1 MMKPSAPN
9 FIVGTGRCGSTMLS
23 ELVRAHPTLVSV
35 SEFFSTV
42 SDIGG
47 RLAECLPDEPAEGSA
62 LWRLIGGPPPRLAAM
77 LRHGV
82 AMEEVLYRRAPGARF
97 TPEGGVPAI
106 LQVTLPHLFDAPEPE
121 YDALERL
128 VAGLPRAAAG
138 AHYRRI
144 FEWLAQRCGRA
155 GWVER
160 SGGSLRIVRRLR
172 GAFPDARFVHLVR
185 DGRNC
190 ALSMS
195 RHLGFRMALVSIQL
209 TEILGVDPW
218 ESADRA
224 LEADVPDELLPF
236 LPERFDAAAFLRYE
250 TPLPLCGHYW
260 AGEILAGTEELAGL
274 GPECL
279 LTMRYEDFLAEPRAS
294 IARLFE
300 FLGAPV
306 DAAWLDRMTAIVRP
320 ARSQWRALPSREQAA
335 LLDACTPGFRALAD
349 LYPPK

>member
-1 MMKPSAPN
+1 MEPSAPR
-9 FIVGTGRCGSTMLS
+9 FIVGTGRCGSTLLS

-42 SDIGG
+42 SDLGG
-47 RLAECLPDEPAEGSA
+47 RLAECLPAEPTEGRA

-82 AMEEVLYRRAPGARF
+82 AMEEVLYRPTPGARF

-106 LQVTLPHLFDAPEPE
+106 VQVTLPHLFAAPEAE
-121 YDALERL
+121 YEALER
-128 VAGLPRAAAG
+128 VVTGLPRAPAG

-144 FEWLAQRCGRA
+144 FDWLARRCGRA

-172 GAFPDARFVHLVR
+172 AAFPDARFVHLVR

-218 ESADRA
+218 ESTDRS

-260 AGEILAGTEELAGL
+260 SGEILAGTEELAGL
-274 GPECL
+274 GPDRL
-279 LTMRYEDFLAEPRAS
+279 LTMRYEDFLAAPRAS

-300 FLGAPV
+300 FLGAPA
-306 DAAWLDRMTAIVRP
+306 DAAWLERMAAIVRP
-320 ARSQWRALPSREQAA
+320 ARSQWTALPSRERAG
-335 LLDACTPGFRALAD
+335 LLDACLPGFRALAD
-349 LYPPK
+349 HYPPE